1 MIYLVLNCFTVPSPL
16 PVLTQCVN
24 DGIISNADAPLWFS
38 VRERLCVRS
47 QGESNY
53 RIARP
58 YHGVNKKKPT
68 PAIHLAYCRC
78 RVFSCQPVI

>member
-24 DGIISNADAPLWFS
+24 DGIISNADAPLSFS
-38 VRERLCVRS
+38 VPERLCVPS

-58 YHGVNKKKPT
+58 YRRVSKKNPT

-78 RVFSCQPVI
+78 RIFLVSPVM